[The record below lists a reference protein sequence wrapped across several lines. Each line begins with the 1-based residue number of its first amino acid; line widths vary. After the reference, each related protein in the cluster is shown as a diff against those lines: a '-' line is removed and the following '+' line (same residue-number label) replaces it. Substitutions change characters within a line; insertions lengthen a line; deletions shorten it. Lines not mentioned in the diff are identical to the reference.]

1 MYIVEA
7 NIGAG
12 KSTFLRM
19 IQSHIPQITAVF
31 EPLHNWQSQV
41 YGQSILSNFYKD
53 PKRWAYTME
62 TLAMACRV
70 QQHMSEQEN
79 PNPLRVMERSI
90 YSGHYAFA
98 TNSYQNGFLSPLE
111 WNLYL
116 EWFNFIVTGHC
127 KAPQGFIYLHV
138 DPEVAYERIKKR
150 NRSAEKTISL
160 EYIKQIHDRHQA
172 FLVEKRDVLPELHN
186 VPVLILDCNKDFE
199 SDPSEFYLHAQAA
212 AHFMHAGEHIPSHGA
227 TVASAS

>member
-1 MYIVEA
+1 MYILEA

-12 KSTFLRM
+12 KTTFLRM
-19 IQSHIPQITAVF
+19 MQSHIPQITAVF

-41 YGQSILSNFYKD
+41 YGQSILSNFYKE

-70 QQHMSEQEN
+70 QQHVSEQEN
-79 PNPLRVMERSI
+79 PNTLRVMERSI

-98 TNSYQNGFLSPLE
+98 TNSYQNGFLSALE

-127 KAPQGFIYLHV
+127 KAPHGFIYLYV
-138 DPEVAYERIKKR
+138 DPEIAYERIKKR

-160 EYIKQIHDRHQA
+160 DYIKQIHERHQA
-172 FLVEKRDVLPELHN
+172 FLVEKRDVLPELRSI
-186 VPVLILDCNKDFE
+186 PVLVLDCNKDFE
-199 SDPSEFYLHAQAA
+199 SDASEFYNHAQAVA
-212 AHFMHAGEHIPSHGA
+212 AFMNAVEHVPAHMGQ
-227 TVASAS
+227 TASL

>member
-1 MYIVEA
+1 
-7 NIGAG
+7 
-12 KSTFLRM
+12 
-19 IQSHIPQITAVF
+19 
-31 EPLHNWQSQV
+31 
-41 YGQSILSNFYKD
+41 
-53 PKRWAYTME
+53 ME

-70 QQHMSEQEN
+70 QQHMSEQDH

-98 TNSYQNGFLSPLE
+98 TNSYQNGSLSQLE

-116 EWFNFIVTGHC
+116 EWFNFLVTSHC

-160 EYIKQIHDRHQA
+160 DYIKQIHERHQA
-172 FLVEKRDVLPELHN
+172 FLVEKRDVLPELRN
-186 VPVLILDCNKDFE
+186 VPVLILDCNKEFE
-199 SDPSEFYLHAQAA
+199 LDPAEFYHHAQAA
-212 AHFMHAGEHIPSHGA
+212 AQFMNAAEYVPAYINA
-227 TVASAS
+227 VTAS